1 MMSSTNFT
9 QSSLLSQF
17 YFVPKNK
24 SKIFRFLS
32 KTQLNQTDFNE
43 IMNTAQDELQP
54 IILWKNNID
63 DAL

>member
-9 QSSLLSQF
+9 QSSLE

-43 IMNTAQDELQP
+43 IMSTVQDELQP

>member
-9 QSSLLSQF
+9 QSSLE

>member
-9 QSSLLSQF
+9 QYSLE

>member
-9 QSSLLSQF
+9 QSSLE

-24 SKIFRFLS
+24 SKIFRFLT

>member
-9 QSSLLSQF
+9 QSSLE
-17 YFVPKNK
+17 YFVPRNK

>member
-9 QSSLLSQF
+9 QSSLE

-32 KTQLNQTDFNE
+32 KTQLNPTDFNE

>member
-9 QSSLLSQF
+9 QSSLE

-43 IMNTAQDELQP
+43 IMSTVKDELQP